1 MSLFPDTFYM
11 MFYHSFMIYTW
22 HTRMKECDF
31 KQRFFT
37 KSSYES
43 KIKWA
48 NGQHTKNMTFS
59 CPLCKSRKW
68 KIKIKVCN
76 IVLKE
81 KKKTFYINRY
91 TEISNVR
98 KFMIEKVDSTTSL
111 SSEDVFPGVSFTAK
125 ILLSINQVF
134 MEKKTLIIIIYH

>member
-1 MSLFPDTFYM
+1 MDS
-11 MFYHSFMIYTW
+11 IQKIW
-22 HTRMKECDF
+22 HF
-31 KQRFFT
+31 
-37 KSSYES
+37 
-43 KIKWA
+43 
-48 NGQHTKNMTFS
+48 
-59 CPLCKSRKW
+59 PLCKSRKW
-68 KIKIKVCN
+68 KIKIKACN

-81 KKKTFYINRY
+81 KKNTFYINRY

>member
-37 KSSYES
+37 KSSFES

-68 KIKIKVCN
+68 KIKIKACN
-76 IVLKE
+76 IILKE
-81 KKKTFYINRY
+81 KKRLFILTDI
-91 TEISNVR
+91 R
-98 KFMIEKVDSTTSL
+98 KSPMLESL
-111 SSEDVFPGVSFTAK
+111 WLKKLIQQLHWALKMFSLVSVLQQKYYFR
-125 ILLSINQVF
+125 
-134 MEKKTLIIIIYH
+134 